1 MNRKNNALIPME
13 NRESVTLHGKLHTV
27 LMTLLE
33 NPYTA
38 FFVETMPLCVQLN
51 LIALL
56 RLTIVNVFYI
66 ETWKIAA
73 ILSDFLVTTLI
84 YSTSV
89 AIKLRFLLPTTFQKI
104 VAVIAL
110 SSGFITHMA
119 QVLLAP
125 NIQTSITDEFLST
138 SLPMLLHYLVIGAFA
153 ALLRMLWEKP
163 GSFLHRYIDEE
174 RCKK

>member
-56 RLTIVNVFYI
+56 RLTIVNVFLYRD
-66 ETWKIAA
+66 
-73 ILSDFLVTTLI
+73 LGDCCN
-84 YSTSV
+84 SV
-89 AIKLRFLLPTTFQKI
+89 RFACYNTDLQHQRGHQITFFATDNVPENCCCHSAQQWFYH
-104 VAVIAL
+104 AYGT
-110 SSGFITHMA
+110 GFIGTEY
-119 QVLLAP
+119 P
-125 NIQTSITDEFLST
+125 NK
-138 SLPMLLHYLVIGAFA
+138 Y
-153 ALLRMLWEKP
+153 
-163 GSFLHRYIDEE
+163 HR
-174 RCKK
+174 